1 MRCSKQRCA
10 AARSFI
16 HLAGSKVVVEAEF
29 SPRQRYSTA
38 AIVHRSRALINGRIP
53 SDACAFAF
61 SRALRRS
68 SNESFRNVFCA
79 LSAIE

>member
-29 SPRQRYSTA
+29 SPHEHGRATPPLLSFIAQGHLSTVA
-38 AIVHRSRALINGRIP
+38 SLAMRAPLPSQEPCGVHRMKAFGTCSARSR
-53 SDACAFAF
+53 
-61 SRALRRS
+61 
-68 SNESFRNVFCA
+68 
-79 LSAIE
+79 